1 MMRRALTT
9 AAGRRFAAPAMP
21 PRPATT
27 TTPEELVA
35 ELAARPSTS
44 LLNFTPS
51 RFPHAPPPR
60 HVSESM
66 PWMNVYDGGELG
78 GSY

>member
-9 AAGRRFAAPAMP
+9 ARRFSAMP
-21 PRPATT
+21 PRPAAT

-44 LLNFTPS
+44 LSLHDMASDRGDALSAAQYT
-51 RFPHAPPPR
+51 H
-60 HVSESM
+60 SEL
-66 PWMNVYDGGELG
+66 PVRLAKQAF
-78 GSY
+78 